1 MFLKKSFLFFMI
13 LVLSVSLAAESK
25 NNSPQN
31 ILNQI
36 TKGEPT
42 FDQVIQATFER
53 EDLGFDGI
61 DALEKKM
68 KKAPWLPTLYAGYD
82 LSTKKT
88 SDISITDNISVSSS
102 GVTIGPD
109 DNNWSQN
116 VYDYNVFRIRAV
128 WELNELVFPSDS
140 LSVQKQKQELVKLR
154 LTIREYIFKIY
165 TQRRQFQV
173 QAYFLRKTKGPKF
186 YLINQKIQDLTERL
200 NDMTGGVF
208 STQWKKGN

>member
-1 MFLKKSFLFFMI
+1 MFLKKSFLFFI
-13 LVLSVSLAAESK
+13 IWVLSVSFSAESK
-25 NNSPQN
+25 NNPPEN
-31 ILNQI
+31 ILDKM

-42 FDQVIQATFER
+42 FDQVMLAVFEK
-53 EDLGFDGI
+53 EDLGFNGI
-61 DALEKKM
+61 YTLEKKM
-68 KKAPWLPTLYAGYD
+68 KKAPWLPTLYAGLD

-140 LSVQKQKQELVKLR
+140 LSLQKQKQELVKLR
-154 LTIREYIFKIY
+154 LTLREYIFKIY

-186 YLINQKIQDLTERL
+186 YLLNQKIKDLTERL
-200 NDMTGGVF
+200 NDMTGRVF
-208 STQWKKGN
+208 SSQWKKV